1 MENTTNGTTMKFS
14 LMTIALTLVLS
25 GCASQQQQPAK
36 SDRYLNESQRQSQ
49 WDNFVG
55 HWRTQRSNVIGG
67 KNTITIKRFKDGR
80 FVIQFKVFD
89 KQEILK
95 EEHREMGLWGISG
108 DIYFTMF
115 KGWIENDRFQPA
127 DSSKAALYNAYQ
139 IIEHGADKLT
149 YRSLSS
155 DNTFSYQRIETL
167 K

>member
-1 MENTTNGTTMKFS
+1 MENTTNGPTMKFS
-14 LMTIALTLVLS
+14 LTIIALAFVLS
-25 GCASQQQQPAK
+25 GCANQQQPEK
-36 SDRYLNESQRQSQ
+36 RDVHLNVSQRQSQ
-49 WDNFVG
+49 WDNFAG
-55 HWRTQRSNVIGG
+55 HWRTQRSNDIGG

-80 FVIQFKVFD
+80 YVIQFKIFD

-127 DSSKAALYNAYQ
+127 NSSKAAHYNAYQ
-139 IIEHGADKLT
+139 IIEHGADKLI
-149 YRSLSS
+149 YKSLSS